1 MNKGIY
7 RDGVS
12 PDVVNCE
19 ITLAEHK
26 LFIYFTGQNRNMLIW
41 DLKSLDSCG
50 MYGATLKIVKDKVP
64 GQALECSGEI
74 AKTIFQAWSNPPA
87 EIAKG
92 RPKKVIAFMLTIVAA
107 IITLGI
113 LCYVY
118 LLPWAAGKAVGL
130 ISEDLEIKLGN
141 NLSEVYLREPLNDSA
156 NFYAN
161 RFARNFDLQTKY
173 PIHIY
178 VIESEEINAFAVP
191 GGNIFVYSGLIKKMN
206 TYEELAA
213 LLGHEATHVIKRHS
227 LKNILSSAASGMLIS
242 AFFGDMNG
250 LSLWAV
256 SKADEFKQLD
266 YSRDLE
272 TEADQHGLKLMVHN
286 KVSPKGMLD
295 LLEVLKKESA
305 EMPSMMKYLSTHPE
319 TEERIKLVLAQP
331 LITKKFPGSER
342 LANEFSKIKFSL

>member
-1 MNKGIY
+1 MNKGVY
-7 RDGVS
+7 HYDAAS
-12 PDVVNCE
+12 PAVDCE

-26 LFIYFTGQNRNMLIW
+26 LFIYFTGQNRDMLIW
-41 DLKSLDSCG
+41 DLKSLDSCA

-64 GQALECSGEI
+64 GQYLECSGEI
-74 AKTIFQAWSNPPA
+74 AKNIHQAWSNPPP
-87 EIAKG
+87 ETHLG
-92 RPKKVIAFMLTIVAA
+92 RPKKVISFMLFCLATI
-107 IITLGI
+107 IGI
-113 LCYVY
+113 GVLCYIY
-118 LLPWAAGKAVGL
+118 LLPWVAGKAVGL

-156 NFYAN
+156 TFYAN
-161 RFARNFDLQTKY
+161 RFAGNLDLQTKY

-178 VIESEEINAFAVP
+178 VIESDEINAFAVP

-227 LKNILSSAASGMLIS
+227 LKSILSSAASGILIS

-256 SKADEFKQLD
+256 SKANEFKQMD
-266 YSRDLE
+266 YSRELE
-272 TEADQHGLKLMVHN
+272 TEADQHGLELMVHN
-286 KVSPKGMLD
+286 KVNPKGMLD

-331 LITKKFPGSER
+331 LITKRFPGSES